1 MNMTRYEPW
10 SVLSQLQR
18 EMDNLMRR
26 DTDTTTSPVSDWT
39 PAVDIRETP
48 DAWLIHAD
56 IPGVK
61 AEDLDIHMEN
71 GVLSISGKRE
81 FSHEEEKEGYK
92 RVERVRGR
100 FHRRFSLPDTANGD
114 KITAKTSNGV
124 LDITIPKQEKVL
136 PRKIEVQVEG

>member
-10 SVLSQLQR
+10 SVLTQLQR
-18 EMDNLMRR
+18 EMDSLLRR
-26 DTDTTTSPVSDWT
+26 DSDTTSAVSDWV

-61 AEDLDIHMEN
+61 VEDIEIHMEN

-81 FSHEEEKEGYK
+81 FDNTEEKEGYK

-114 KITAKTSNGV
+114 KISAKTNNGV

-136 PRKIEVQVEG
+136 PRKIEVQVES

>member
-1 MNMTRYEPW
+1 MNVTRYEPW
-10 SVLSQLQR
+10 SLLNQLQR
-18 EMDNLMRR
+18 EMDNLMHR
-26 DTDTTTSPVSDWT
+26 DADTTSPMSDWT

-48 DAWLIHAD
+48 TAWLLHAD

-61 AEDLDIHMEN
+61 AEDIEIHMES

-81 FSHEEEKEGYK
+81 VDSSEEKEGYK

-114 KITAKTSNGV
+114 KITAKSSNGV

-136 PRKIEVQVEG
+136 PRKIAVQIES

>member
-10 SVLSQLQR
+10 SVLNQLQR
-18 EMDNLMRR
+18 EMDTLLRR
-26 DTDTTTSPVSDWT
+26 DSDTTSPVSDWT
-39 PAVDIRETP
+39 PAVDIRETT
-48 DAWLIHAD
+48 DAWLIHTD

-61 AEDLDIHMEN
+61 AEDIEIHMEN

-81 FSHEEEKEGYK
+81 LDNTEEKEGYK

-100 FHRRFSLPDTANGD
+100 FHRRFSLPDTANGEM
-114 KITAKTSNGV
+114 ITAKCSNGV

-136 PRKIEVQVEG
+136 PRKIAVQVDS

>member
-10 SVLSQLQR
+10 SVLNQLQR
-18 EMDNLMRR
+18 EMDTLLRR
-26 DTDTTTSPVSDWT
+26 DSDTTSPVSDWT
-39 PAVDIRETP
+39 PAVDIRETT
-48 DAWLIHAD
+48 DAWLIHTD

-61 AEDLDIHMEN
+61 AEDIEIHMEN

-81 FSHEEEKEGYK
+81 LDNTEEKEGYK

-100 FHRRFSLPDTANGD
+100 FHRRFSLPDTANGEM
-114 KITAKTSNGV
+114 ITAKCNNGV

-136 PRKIEVQVEG
+136 PRKIAVQVDS

>member
-10 SVLSQLQR
+10 SVLNQLQR
-18 EMDNLMRR
+18 EMDSLLRR
-26 DTDTTTSPVSDWT
+26 DADTTSPVSDWM

-48 DAWLIHAD
+48 DAWLIHTD
-56 IPGVK
+56 VPGVK
-61 AEDLDIHMEN
+61 VEDIEIHMEN

-81 FSHEEEKEGYK
+81 LDNTEEKEGYK

-114 KITAKTSNGV
+114 KITAKCNNGV
-124 LDITIPKQEKVL
+124 LDITIPKQEKLL
-136 PRKIEVQVEG
+136 PRKIEVQVES

>member
-26 DTDTTTSPVSDWT
+26 DTDTTTSPVSDWI

-81 FSHEEEKEGYK
+81 FNHEEEKEGYK

-136 PRKIEVQVEG
+136 PRKIEVQVDG

>member
-1 MNMTRYEPW
+1 MNVTRYEPW
-10 SVLSQLQR
+10 SLLNQLQR

-26 DTDTTTSPVSDWT
+26 DADTTSPMSDWT

-48 DAWLIHAD
+48 TAWLLHAD

-61 AEDLDIHMEN
+61 AEDIEIHMES

-81 FSHEEEKEGYK
+81 VDSSEEKEGYK

-114 KITAKTSNGV
+114 KITAKSSNGV

-136 PRKIEVQVEG
+136 PRKIAVQIES

>member
-10 SVLSQLQR
+10 SVLNQLQR
-18 EMDNLMRR
+18 EMDSLLRR
-26 DTDTTTSPVSDWT
+26 DSDTTSPVSDWT
-39 PAVDIRETP
+39 PAVDIRETA
-48 DAWLIHAD
+48 DAWLIHTD

-61 AEDLDIHMEN
+61 VEDIEIHMEN

-81 FSHEEEKEGYK
+81 LDNTEEKEGYK

-114 KITAKTSNGV
+114 KITAKCNNGV

-136 PRKIEVQVEG
+136 PRKIEVQVES

>member
-1 MNMTRYEPW
+1 MNMIRYEPW
-10 SVLSQLQR
+10 SLLSQLQR
-18 EMDNLMRR
+18 EMDSLMRR
-26 DTDTTTSPVSDWT
+26 DADTTTSPVSDWV
-39 PAVDIRETP
+39 PAVDIRETQ

-61 AEDLDIHMEN
+61 AEDIEIHMEN

-81 FSHEEEKEGYK
+81 FDHTEEKEGYK

-114 KITAKTSNGV
+114 KITAKVNNGV
-124 LDITIPKQEKVL
+124 LDVTIPKQEKAM
-136 PRKIEVQVEG
+136 PRKIEVQVES

>member
-1 MNMTRYEPW
+1 MNVTRYEPW
-10 SVLSQLQR
+10 SLLNQLQR

-26 DTDTTTSPVSDWT
+26 DTDTTSPMSDWT

-48 DAWLIHAD
+48 GAWLLHAD

-61 AEDLDIHMEN
+61 AEDIEIHMES

-81 FSHEEEKEGYK
+81 FDSSEEKEGYK

-114 KITAKTSNGV
+114 KITAKSSNGV

-136 PRKIEVQVEG
+136 PRKIAVQIES

>member
-10 SVLSQLQR
+10 SVLTQLQR
-18 EMDNLMRR
+18 EMDNLLRR
-26 DTDTTTSPVSDWT
+26 DADPTSSPVSDWV

-61 AEDLDIHMEN
+61 AEDIEIHMEN

-81 FSHEEEKEGYK
+81 FDSTEEKEGYK

-114 KITAKTSNGV
+114 KISARTSNGV

-136 PRKIEVQVEG
+136 PRKIEVKVES